1 MKKARNIII
10 AIVCVIIV
18 GILGFAGYN
27 IAMKYMYPIKYQS
40 QVETYAK
47 EFNIEKSLVF
57 AIIKCESNF
66 NKDAKSDAG
75 AKGLMQLTEE
85 TFRDVSKMLDDDQQD
100 RYTELWNDADTNIK
114 YGTRYLRYLSD
125 MFDED
130 KTAVLAA
137 YNAGLGNVKRW
148 MGEDKKLQLSE
159 IEFKETRE
167 YVEKVLDAQKYYK
180 SK

>member
-1 MKKARNIII
+1 MKTVRGITRKV
-10 AIVCVIIV
+10 VCVIIV
-18 GILGFAGYN
+18 IILCFAGYN

-57 AIIKCESNF
+57 AVIKCESDFDKN
-66 NKDAKSDAG
+66 AESSAG

-85 TFRDVSKMLDDDQQD
+85 TFYDVSKILKDGQQD
-100 RYTELWNDADTNIK
+100 YYAELWNDADTNIK
-114 YGTRYLRYLSD
+114 YGTRYLRYL
-125 MFDED
+125 FDIFDGD
-130 KTAVLAA
+130 KMAVLAA

-159 IEFKETRE
+159 IEFPETRE
-167 YVEKVLDAQKYYK
+167 YVEKVLDTEEHYK
-180 SK
+180 DK